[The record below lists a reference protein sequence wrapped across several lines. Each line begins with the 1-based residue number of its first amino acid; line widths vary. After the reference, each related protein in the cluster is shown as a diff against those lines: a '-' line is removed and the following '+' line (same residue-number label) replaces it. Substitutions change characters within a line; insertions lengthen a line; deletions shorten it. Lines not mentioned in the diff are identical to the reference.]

1 VSELEQLKKAY
12 EILGLPDD
20 ATKEQVENRYFILM
34 KRARSEQSRLETSDN
49 KAIIT
54 DLAEINRAYN
64 LVLGFESEK
73 TDPIEKQSKLAHFMY
88 YYKLHLIAAIVV
100 VLLAGYMIKEGIDK
114 RNAAANL
121 PPASLSVSLLGNF
134 YFAKVDILEKN
145 LLKLVPEWKR
155 IITTL
160 VYVPSEIEDQ
170 QGMAM
175 QQKMMLT
182 LMTESSELYI
192 LDAKNFSSLAS
203 QGVFKRLDGLEGWAA
218 LNVAPDQLRY
228 AQYKEDKSPV
238 PYGIDITGNPVF
250 EGIDI
255 SGERQIVAVRSK
267 EEKWND
273 TRKLLEKLIQTTPKS

>member
-20 ATKEQVENRYFILM
+20 ATREQVENRYFILI

-49 KAIIT
+49 TINAT

-64 LVLGFESEK
+64 LVLGIESEK
-73 TDPIEKQSKLAHFMY
+73 TGTIEKQSKYAHFMY
-88 YYKLHLIAAIVV
+88 YYKLHLIVAIVV
-100 VLLAGYMIKEGIDK
+100 VLFAGYMIKEGIDK

-121 PPASLSVSLLGNF
+121 PPASLSVSLFGNF
-134 YFAKVDILEKN
+134 YFAEVDTLEKN
-145 LLKLVPEWKR
+145 LLKLVPEWQR

-160 VYVPSEIEDQ
+160 TYVPTEIKSQ
-170 QGMAM
+170 QDMAM
-175 QQKMMLT
+175 QQKSVLT

-203 QGVFKRLDGLEGWAA
+203 QGVFERLDGLEGWAA
-218 LNVAPDQLRY
+218 FNVAPDQLRY
-228 AQYKEDKSPV
+228 AQTDEDKSPV

-255 SGERQIVAVRSK
+255 SGERQIVAVRPN

>member
-20 ATKEQVENRYFILM
+20 ATREQVENRYFILI
-34 KRARSEQSRLETSDN
+34 KRARSDQSRHETSDN
-49 KAIIT
+49 STIAP
-54 DLAEINRAYN
+54 DLAEVNRAYN
-64 LVLGFESEK
+64 LVLGIESEK
-73 TDPIEKQSKLAHFMY
+73 TGTIKKQSKLAHFMY
-88 YYKLHLIAAIVV
+88 YYKLHLIVSIVV
-100 VLLAGYMIKEGIDK
+100 VLVAGYMIKEGIDK

-121 PPASLSVSLLGNF
+121 PPSSLSVSLFGNF
-134 YFAKVDILEKN
+134 YFVKADILEKN

-155 IITTL
+155 INTTL
-160 VYVPSEIEDQ
+160 IYLPSEIKTPQD
-170 QGMAM
+170 MAM
-175 QQKMMLT
+175 QQKSVLL

-203 QGVFKRLDGLEGWAA
+203 QGVFKRLDGLDGWAA

-228 AQYKEDKSPV
+228 AQTTEDTSPV

-255 SGERQIVAVRSK
+255 SGERQIVAVRSN

>member
-203 QGVFKRLDGLEGWAA
+203 QGVFKRLDVLEGWAA

-228 AQYKEDKSPV
+228 AQYKDDKSPV

-273 TRKLLEKLIQTTPKS
+273 TRKLLENLIQTTPKS